1 MEGETPPFWKVV
13 RPPGAAQTPKIY
25 DLRTVKKSYIR
36 NPRET
41 ALELVSGAG
50 FWFKFKREAGPVDLR
65 GSPAARGPRPPT
77 PPKID
82 DLRLVKKSYIE
93 NHQET
98 ALDLASRADF
108 WCKFICG
115 AGPVDLR
122 GCPAARAPS
131 SVAAKPIP
139 KPC

>member
-1 MEGETPPFWKVV
+1 MRG
-13 RPPGAAQTPKIY
+13 
-25 DLRTVKKSYIR
+25 
-36 NPRET
+36 
-41 ALELVSGAG
+41 
-50 FWFKFKREAGPVDLR
+50 AGPVDLR
-65 GSPAARGPRPPT
+65 GSPDARGPRPPT

-82 DLRLVKKSYIE
+82 DLRLVKKSYVRNPHE
-93 NHQET
+93 M
-98 ALDLASRADF
+98 ALELVSGADF
-108 WCKFICG
+108 WCKLMCG